1 MAIVTNVGAGRGGRG
16 SVGRV
21 VVFAGRALVREQT
34 QRADDRRGCVRQSRV
49 VLAPVAG
56 VKLME
61 ALEPNRAF
69 DEPLI
74 RQRRW
79 QDEFVAGERAI
90 SR

>member
-1 MAIVTNVGAGRGGRG
+1 M
-16 SVGRV
+16 
-21 VVFAGRALVREQT
+21 
-34 QRADDRRGCVRQSRV
+34 

-61 ALEPNRAF
+61 VLEPNRDF

-79 QDEFVAGERAI
+79 QDEFVAGESAL
-90 SR
+90 

>member
-1 MAIVTNVGAGRGGRG
+1 M
-16 SVGRV
+16 
-21 VVFAGRALVREQT
+21 
-34 QRADDRRGCVRQSRV
+34 